1 MSRLRVNKLTNKNND
16 GAPEFIHG
24 ASVTGVV
31 TATAF
36 KGDGSEL
43 TGVSADTNILNSGI
57 PSGSASSIN
66 FGNNISVDSVANG
79 VASLSVSVPPG
90 LSVKENGQT
99 PIDAVSSL
107 SFDPTGFTVTNS
119 ASGEAFVQKIDP
131 PAGVGINS
139 TGTSIATNVNTLNF
153 VGAGNTFS
161 YDSANN
167 TVNISIAGASSGGGA
182 SLTTYDDQ
190 QIANDYN
197 WDANTTYSVCLR
209 AAGGTKGNSFF
220 FARLERNSPS
230 TDTRLRVYPFTV
242 NRSTGAIS
250 WGSAQN
256 VWYNSSSNGYSTT
269 FFNDVAGTGSVFAG
283 GHNKYPGYTSH
294 VFGYSYFH
302 VTESGSVSGSYSYTN
317 ADHGYNGG
325 YSHLPTS
332 ETTGNMISSGYNAN
346 ASSRAYYRTTSVNGS
361 SISIGGLSSL
371 GSDTSTSYGVSMIPQ
386 PGVYQSG
393 NQVVGAIYYRTS
405 GSSYYIRTISAN
417 GNVADHSV
425 SNWSSNAKGFQMTN
439 GDVIIYSDNH
449 SPMKFTAYNSSST
462 MSSSKPF
469 PGGSMYYS
477 FQHMG
482 LGNNEFILSIGS
494 SSVLEFGKPL
504 LRATLDPTYGFTV
517 TGTAEIP
524 ALTSVGME
532 SSYTGMYPLYANES
546 DSQPDKILFVRHTSS
561 YIRAKVTDFPTFS

>member
-43 TGVSADTNILNSGI
+43 TGVSGDTNILNSGV

-119 ASGEAFVQKIDP
+119 ASGEAFVQNS
-131 PAGVGINS
+131 AGVGINS

-167 TVNISIAGASSGGGA
+167 TVNISIAGASSGGGG
-182 SLTTYDDQ
+182 SLTTYDDK
-190 QIANDYN
+190 QIANDNN

-220 FARLERNSPS
+220 FARLERNSAA

-294 VFGYSYFH
+294 QFGYSYFH

-325 YSHLPTS
+325 YSHLPAS
-332 ETTGNMISSGYNAN
+332 ENSGYMISAGYNAN

-425 SNWSSNAKGFQMTN
+425 SNWSSNAKGFQLTN

-449 SPMKFTAYNSSST
+449 SPMKFTSYNSSST

-477 FQHMG
+477 FQHIG

-524 ALTSVGME
+524 ALMSVGME

-546 DSQPDKILFVRHTSS
+546 DSQPDKILFVRHTSG

>member
-43 TGVSADTNILNSGI
+43 TGVSADTNILNSGV

-107 SFDPTGFTVTNS
+107 SFDSTGFTVTNS
-119 ASGEAFVQKIDP
+119 ASGEAFVQNS
-131 PAGVGINS
+131 AGVGINS

-167 TVNISIAGASSGGGA
+167 TVNISIAGASSGGGGA

-190 QIANDYN
+190 QVSNETN
-197 WDANTTYSVCLR
+197 WEGNTTYSACLR

-220 FARLERNSPS
+220 FARLERNSS
-230 TDTRLRVYPFTV
+230 VNATRLRVYPFTV
-242 NRSTGAIS
+242 NRSTGAIT

-256 VWYNSSSNGYSTT
+256 VWYNSSDSGYSTT
-269 FFNDVAGTGSVFAG
+269 YFNDVAGTGSVFAG
-283 GHNKYPGYTSH
+283 GHNAYPGYTSH
-294 VFGYSYFH
+294 QFGYSYFH
-302 VTESGSVSGSYSYTN
+302 VTEGGSVSGSYSYTN

-325 YSHLPTS
+325 YTHLPTS
-332 ETTGNMISSGYNAN
+332 ETTGRMISAGYNAN
-346 ASSRAYYRTTSVNGS
+346 ASSRAYYRTHSVSGS
-361 SISIGGLSSL
+361 SISIGGLSNL

-405 GSSYYIRTISAN
+405 SSSYYLRTISAN
-417 GNVADHSV
+417 GSVADHSV
-425 SNWSSNAKGFQMTN
+425 SDWSSNAKGFQMAN
-439 GDVIIYSDNH
+439 GDVIIYSNNH
-449 SPMKFTAYNSSST
+449 SPMRFTAYNSSST
-462 MSSSKPF
+462 MSSAKPF
-469 PGGSMYYS
+469 PGGYMYYS
-477 FQHMG
+477 FQHIG
-482 LGNNEFILSIGS
+482 LGNDEFILSVGS

-504 LRATLDPTYGFTV
+504 LRATLDATYGFTI
-517 TGTAEIP
+517 TGAADIP
-524 ALTSVGME
+524 ALTSVGMD

-546 DSQPDKILFVRHTSS
+546 DSQPDKILFVRHYSN
-561 YIRAKVTDFPTFS
+561 YIRAKVLDFPTFS

>member
-43 TGVSADTNILNSGI
+43 TGVSADTNILNSGV

-119 ASGEAFVQKIDP
+119 ASGEAFVQNS
-131 PAGVGINS
+131 AGVGINS

-153 VGAGNTFS
+153 VGAGNTFA

-167 TVNISIAGASSGGGA
+167 TVNISIAGASSGGGGGA

-190 QIANDYN
+190 QISNDNN
-197 WDANTTYSVCLR
+197 WSGNTTYSVCLR

-220 FARLERNSPS
+220 FARLERNSS
-230 TDTRLRVYPFTV
+230 ANNTRLRVYPFTV

-256 VWYNSSSNGYSTT
+256 VWYNSSGSGYSTT

-283 GHNKYPGYTSH
+283 GHNMYPGYSGH

-302 VTESGSVSGSYSYTN
+302 VTEGGSVSGSYSYTN

-325 YSHLPTS
+325 FSHLPTS
-332 ETTGNMISSGYNAN
+332 ETTGRMISGGYNAN
-346 ASSRAYYRTTSVNGS
+346 ASSRAYYRTHSVSGS
-361 SISIGGLSSL
+361 SISIGGLQNPS
-371 GSDTSTSYGVSMIPQ
+371 SDTSTTYGVSMIPQ

-393 NQVVGAIYYRTS
+393 NQVVGMMYYRTS
-405 GSSYYIRTISAN
+405 SSNYYVKTISAN
-417 GNVADHSV
+417 GNTYNHSV
-425 SNWSSNAKGFQMTN
+425 SNWSSNAKGFQMAN
-439 GDVIIYSDNH
+439 GDVILYSTTH
-449 SPMKFTAYNSSST
+449 SPMRFTSYSSSST

-469 PGGSMYYS
+469 PGGNMHYS

-482 LGNNEFILSIGS
+482 LGNDEFILSLSG
-494 SSVLEFGKPL
+494 SSVLAFGMPL
-504 LRATLDPTYGFTV
+504 LKATLDATTGFTV
-517 TGTAEIP
+517 TGIAEIP

-546 DSQPDKILFVRHTSS
+546 DSQPNKMLFVRHESS
-561 YIRAKVTDFPTFS
+561 YIRAKVTDFPTFN

>member
-36 KGDGSEL
+36 KGDGSEM
-43 TGVSADTNILNSGI
+43 TGVSADTNILNSGV
-57 PSGSASSIN
+57 PSGSASSLN

-90 LSVKENGQT
+90 LSVKESGQT

-119 ASGEAFVQKIDP
+119 VSGEAFVQNS
-131 PAGVGINS
+131 AGVGINS

-161 YDSANN
+161 YDSTNN
-167 TVNISIAGASSGGGA
+167 TVNISIAGASSGGGGA

-190 QIANDYN
+190 QIANDTN
-197 WDANTTYSVCLR
+197 WSGSTTYSVCLR

-220 FARLERNSPS
+220 FARLEHNSPS

-242 NRSTGAIS
+242 NRSTGVIN
-250 WGSAQN
+250 WGSPQT
-256 VWYNSSSNGYSTT
+256 VWYNSSGSGTSTT
-269 FFNDVAGTGSVFAG
+269 FFNDVAGTGTVFSG
-283 GHNKYPGYTSH
+283 GHNMYPGYNSH
-294 VFGYSYFH
+294 RFGYSYFH
-302 VTESGSVSGSYSYTN
+302 VTESGSVSGSYNYTN

-325 YSHLPTS
+325 FSHLPTS
-332 ETTGNMISSGYNAN
+332 ETTGYMISAGYNASS
-346 ASSRAYYRTTSVNGS
+346 SSRAHYRTHSVSGS

-405 GSSYYIRTISAN
+405 GSNYYIRTISAN

-425 SNWSSNAKGFQMTN
+425 SSWTSNAKGFQMAN
-439 GDVIIYSDNH
+439 GDVIIYSDSH

-462 MSSSKPF
+462 MSSAKPF

-477 FQHMG
+477 FQHIG
-482 LGNNEFILSIGS
+482 LGNDEFILSLGS
-494 SSVLEFGKPL
+494 SSVIEFGKPL
-504 LRATLDPTYGFTV
+504 MKATLDATYGFTV
-517 TGTAEIP
+517 TGVAEIP

-546 DSQPDKILFVRHTSS
+546 DSQPDKLLFVRHQSN

>member
-43 TGVSADTNILNSGI
+43 TGVSADTNILNSGV

-119 ASGEAFVQKIDP
+119 ASGEAFVQNS
-131 PAGVGINS
+131 AGVGINS

-153 VGAGNTFS
+153 VGAGNTFA

-167 TVNISIAGASSGGGA
+167 TVNISIASGGGGGA

-190 QIANDYN
+190 QISNESN
-197 WDANTTYSVCLR
+197 WTGSSSYSVCLR

-220 FARLERNSPS
+220 FAKLEYNSPS

-256 VWYNSSSNGYSTT
+256 VWYNSSGSGTSTT

-283 GHNKYPGYTSH
+283 GHNQYPGYSSH
-294 VFGYSYFH
+294 KFGYSYFH

-325 YSHLPTS
+325 FSHLPTS
-332 ETTGNMISSGYNAN
+332 ETTGRMISAGYNAN
-346 ASSRAYYRTTSVNGS
+346 ASSRAHYRTHSVSGS

-371 GSDTSTSYGVSMIPQ
+371 GSDTSTSYGVSMICQ

-393 NQVVGAIYYRTS
+393 NQVVGMIYYRTS
-405 GSSYYIRTISAN
+405 GSSYYVRTISAN
-417 GNVADHSV
+417 GNTSNHSV
-425 SNWSSNAKGFQMTN
+425 SGWSSNAKAFQMAN
-439 GDVIIYSDNH
+439 GDVILYSTAH
-449 SPMKFTAYNSSST
+449 SPMRFTSYSSSST
-462 MSSSKPF
+462 MSSAKPF
-469 PGGSMYYS
+469 PGGTMYYS
-477 FQHMG
+477 FSHMG
-482 LGNNEFILSIGS
+482 LGNDEFILSIDN
-494 SSVLEFGKPL
+494 SSVIDFGKPL
-504 LRATLDPTYGFTV
+504 LKATLDATTGFNV
-517 TGTAEIP
+517 TGVAEIP

-546 DSQPDKILFVRHTSS
+546 DSQPDKILFVRHNSNS
-561 YIRAKVTDFPTFS
+561 IRAKVLDFPTFN

>member
-43 TGVSADTNILNSGI
+43 TGVSADTNILNSGV
-57 PSGSASSIN
+57 PAGSATSFN
-66 FGNNISVDSVANG
+66 FGNNISVDSVVDG
-79 VASLSVSVPPG
+79 VASLSAPPG

-107 SFDPTGFTVTNS
+107 SFDPSGFTVTNS
-119 ASGEAFVQKIDP
+119 GGGEAFVQNS
-131 PAGVGINS
+131 AGVGINS

-167 TVNISIAGASSGGGA
+167 TVNISIAGASSGGGGA

-190 QIANDYN
+190 QISNETN
-197 WDANTTYSVCLR
+197 WEGNTTYSACLR

-220 FARLERNSPS
+220 FARLERNSS
-230 TDTRLRVYPFTV
+230 ATDTRLRVYPFTV
-242 NRSTGAIS
+242 NRSTGAIT

-256 VWYNSSSNGYSTT
+256 VWYNSSGSGYSTT
-269 FFNDVAGTGSVFAG
+269 FFNDVAGTGSVFSG
-283 GHNKYPGYTSH
+283 GHNMYPGYSSH

-302 VTESGSVSGSYSYTN
+302 VTEGGSVSGSYSYTN

-325 YSHLPTS
+325 FSHLPTS
-332 ETTGNMISSGYNAN
+332 ETTGRMISAGYNAN
-346 ASSRAYYRTTSVNGS
+346 ASSRAYYRTHSVSGS
-361 SISIGGLSSL
+361 SISIGGSSSL
-371 GSDTSTSYGVSMIPQ
+371 GSDTSTSYGVSMISQ

-405 GSSYYIRTISAN
+405 NSNYYLRTISAN
-417 GNVADHSV
+417 GSVADHSV
-425 SNWSSNAKGFQMTN
+425 SDWSSNAKGFQMAN
-439 GDVIIYSDNH
+439 GDVIIYSNSH
-449 SPMKFTAYNSSST
+449 SPMRFTAYNSSST

-477 FQHMG
+477 FSHIG
-482 LGNNEFILSIGS
+482 LGNDEFILSLSG
-494 SSVLEFGKPL
+494 SSVLAFGMPL
-504 LRATLDPTYGFTV
+504 LKATLDATYGFTV
-517 TGTAEIP
+517 TGVAEIP

-546 DSQPDKILFVRHTSS
+546 DSQPDKMLFVRQNSN
-561 YIRAKVTDFPTFS
+561 YIRAKVLDFPTFN

>member
-43 TGVSADTNILNSGI
+43 TGVPADTAILNSGV

-79 VASLSVSVPPG
+79 VASISAPPG

-107 SFDPTGFTVTNS
+107 SFDPSGFTVTNS
-119 ASGEAFVQKIDP
+119 GGGEAFVQNS
-131 PAGVGINS
+131 AGVGINS

-161 YDSANN
+161 YDSLTN
-167 TVNISIAGASSGGGA
+167 TVDISIASGGGGGGGT
-182 SLTTYDDQ
+182 SLTTYDDKQ
-190 QIANDYN
+190 VANDDG
-197 WDANTTYSVCLR
+197 WSGNTTYSVCLR

-220 FARLERNSPS
+220 FARLEQSYSNNQ
-230 TDTRLRVYPFTV
+230 TRLRVYPFTV

-250 WGSAQN
+250 WGSKQN
-256 VWYNSSSNGYSTT
+256 VWHNTSSYGYSTT
-269 FFNDVAGTGSVFAG
+269 FFNDVNGTGSVFAG

-332 ETTGNMISSGYNAN
+332 ETTGRMISAGYNGN
-346 ASSRAYYRTTSVNGS
+346 ASSRAYYRTHSVSGS
-361 SISIGGLSSL
+361 SISIGGLSNL
-371 GSDTSTSYGVSMIPQ
+371 GSDTSTSYGVSMISQ

-405 GSSYYIRTISAN
+405 NSNYYIRTISAN

-425 SNWSSNAKGFQMTN
+425 SNWSSNAKGFQMAN
-439 GDVIIYSDNH
+439 GDVIIYSSTH
-449 SPMKFTAYNSSST
+449 SPMRFTAYNSSST

-469 PGGSMYYS
+469 PGGAMYYS
-477 FQHMG
+477 FSHMG
-482 LGNNEFILSIGS
+482 LGNDEFILSLNS
-494 SSVLEFGKPL
+494 SSVLAFGMPL
-504 LRATLDPTYGFTV
+504 LKATLDPTYGFTV
-517 TGTAEIP
+517 TGIAEIP

-546 DSQPDKILFVRHTSS
+546 DSQPDKILFVRHESN
-561 YIRAKVTDFPTFS
+561 YIRAKVLDFPTFS

>member
-43 TGVSADTNILNSGI
+43 TGVSADTAILNSGV

-107 SFDPTGFTVTNS
+107 SFDSTGFTVTNS
-119 ASGEAFVQKIDP
+119 ASGEAFVQNS
-131 PAGVGINS
+131 AGVGINS

-161 YDSANN
+161 YDSLSN
-167 TVNISIAGASSGGGA
+167 TVNISIAGASSGGGGGA

-190 QIANDYN
+190 QIGNDVN
-197 WDANTTYSVCLR
+197 WEANTTYSVCLR

-220 FARLERNSPS
+220 FARLERSSPNNA
-230 TDTRLRVYPFTV
+230 TRLRVYPFTV
-242 NRSTGAIS
+242 NRSTGAIN
-250 WGSAQN
+250 WGSPQN
-256 VWYNSSSNGYSTT
+256 VWYNSSGNGYSTT
-269 FFNDVAGTGSVFAG
+269 FFNDVAGTGSVFSG
-283 GHNKYPGYTSH
+283 GHNVYPGHSSH

-302 VTESGSVSGSYSYTN
+302 VTEGGSVSGSYSYTN

-325 YSHLPTS
+325 FSQLPTS
-332 ETTGNMISSGYNAN
+332 ETTGYMISGGYNAN
-346 ASSRAYYRTTSVNGS
+346 ASSRAYTRTQSVSGS
-361 SISIGGLSSL
+361 SISIGGLTSL
-371 GSDTSTSYGVSMIPQ
+371 GSDTSTTYGVSMISQ

-393 NQVVGAIYYRTS
+393 NQVVGAMYYRTS
-405 GSSYYIRTISAN
+405 GSSYYLRTISAN
-417 GNVADHSV
+417 GSTYNYPV
-425 SNWSSNAKGFQMTN
+425 SSWSSNSKGFQMAN
-439 GDVIIYSDNH
+439 GDVIIYSSNH
-449 SPMKFTAYNSSST
+449 APIKFTSYSSGST
-462 MSSSKPF
+462 MSSAKPF
-469 PGGSMYYS
+469 PGGYMYYS
-477 FQHMG
+477 FSHMG
-482 LGNNEFILSIGS
+482 LGNNEFILALGGS
-494 SSVLEFGKPL
+494 SVIEFGKPL
-504 LRATLDPTYGFTV
+504 MKATLDPTYGFTI
-517 TGTAEIP
+517 TGIAEIP
-524 ALTSVGME
+524 ALTTVGME

-546 DSQPDKILFVRHTSS
+546 DSQPDKILFVRHQSN
-561 YIRAKVTDFPTFS
+561 YIRAKVLDFPSFN